1 MGLFNNEENN
11 TKSPIANFILG
22 IVLFI
27 GAFVLLF
34 WNEGNYAKNITK
46 EKFIRNN
53 VIEITENRPE
63 NNGKLVHY
71 IGNATTDEF
80 IGDKDLKARVL
91 VLDKKA
97 QVYQW
102 KEVRKSRGRHTRTS
116 YYKVWSSK
124 HYKNRRNI
132 EEMPVKS
139 ARFEAEFIKIGT
151 FILKPSVISY
161 LQTNTTYSQLPQ
173 LNNGYK
179 TTEKYYHTGDLSDPQ
194 IGDIRISYKYLP
206 INSKIS
212 VIARQLGNSLE
223 IQRTNAGDVALVEN
237 GEYSSNEMI
246 EKFKKD
252 NYNNVLTYRVLG
264 LVLMCIGI
272 LCILEPISM
281 LFSVI
286 GLGWLFNFVSIIPAI
301 IISVVLSG
309 FTIAIAWLAYRPL
322 ISISIL
328 SILTIIL
335 ITTHKNSTKRVDT
348 KNADAN
354 NETIIQEPK
363 DQLEKELN
371 DLMK

>member
-1 MGLFNNEENN
+1 
-11 TKSPIANFILG
+11 
-22 IVLFI
+22 
-27 GAFVLLF
+27 
-34 WNEGNYAKNITK
+34 
-46 EKFIRNN
+46 
-53 VIEITENRPE
+53 
-63 NNGKLVHY
+63 
-71 IGNATTDEF
+71 
-80 IGDKDLKARVL
+80 
-91 VLDKKA
+91 
-97 QVYQW
+97 
-102 KEVRKSRGRHTRTS
+102 
-116 YYKVWSSK
+116 
-124 HYKNRRNI
+124 
-132 EEMPVKS
+132 MPVKS

-309 FTIAIAWLAYRPL
+309 WHGGKPFAC
-322 ISISIL
+322 
-328 SILTIIL
+328 
-335 ITTHKNSTKRVDT
+335 V
-348 KNADAN
+348 
-354 NETIIQEPK
+354 
-363 DQLEKELN
+363 
-371 DLMK
+371 